1 MTAAALELDGLR
13 KSFGK
18 TEIIRGLNLSIAPGE
33 RHAVIGPNGA
43 GKSTMFNLITGRFP
57 ASAGKVR
64 LHGNDLAGKAPFEI
78 NRMGLS
84 RSFQITNI
92 FPNMSVF
99 ENVRC
104 SLLWSKG
111 YKYSFW
117 TMVSRSQDL
126 TDAAE
131 DILEQINLT
140 ARRDLPAGVLSYA
153 EQRALEIGITIAGG
167 ADVIMLD
174 EPTAGMSHSETDYI
188 VDLIRKVTENKTL
201 VMVEHDM
208 GVVFGLA
215 DYISVLV
222 YGEIIATG
230 RPEEV
235 RANPKVQE
243 AYLGAALEEEH

>member
-131 DILEQINLT
+131 AILKQINLT